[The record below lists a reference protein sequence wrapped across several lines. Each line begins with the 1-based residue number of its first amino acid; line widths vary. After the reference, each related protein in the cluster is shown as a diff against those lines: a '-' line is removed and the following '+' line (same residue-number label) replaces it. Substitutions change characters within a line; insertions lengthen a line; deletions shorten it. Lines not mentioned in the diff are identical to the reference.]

1 MTKVV
6 PSAKLITPNYFEKHA
21 SDFQLPMGPT
31 LSQGT
36 LEEIHWVVLIYI
48 PTALILFFCYL
59 GPPSLHRPLCYPL
72 SFDTMPAGLLEPLK
86 DVRNCGPLPFSMA
99 VLIRT
104 SKFSKDIL

>member
-36 LEEIHWVVLIYI
+36 LEEVHWVVLIYI

-59 GPPSLHRPLCYPL
+59 GPLIFYLWAPILASTSMLPSVIRYH
-72 SFDTMPAGLLEPLK
+72 AGRF
-86 DVRNCGPLPFSMA
+86 VGA
-99 VLIRT
+99 VERCA
-104 SKFSKDIL
+104 